1 MEVECIGNTQI
12 IHMEETGITQRTIG
26 LMTFQNLNMPPPFL
40 LDFIARAYGKK
51 TNHLP
56 IDSISHSHN
65 SEAIESLRQK

>member
-1 MEVECIGNTQI
+1 
-12 IHMEETGITQRTIG
+12 MEETGITQQTIR
-26 LMTFQNLNMPPPFL
+26 LMMFQNLNMPPPFV

-65 SEAIESLRQK
+65 SVEFSSLAPLKIDF